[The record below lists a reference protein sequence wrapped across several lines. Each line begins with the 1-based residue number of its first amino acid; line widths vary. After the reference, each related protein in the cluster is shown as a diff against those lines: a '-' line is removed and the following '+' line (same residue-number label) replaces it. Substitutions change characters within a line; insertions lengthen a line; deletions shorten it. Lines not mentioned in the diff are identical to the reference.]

1 MNLMYLFFGM
11 GVLLLI
17 GEILTPGTFIF
28 FSIGIGAIIT
38 SFFTLITQN
47 ISFLILFNS
56 IISFLVFIIISKKN
70 IFKVKNNYKSNKDMY
85 TGKEVEVLKKNENN
99 SYRVKIF
106 GEEWTG
112 ISELDFNV
120 GEIAIV
126 EKMEGSKLILI
137 KKGE

>member
-1 MNLMYLFFGM
+1 MNLMYIFFGI

-17 GEILTPGTFIF
+17 AEMLTPGTFIF
-28 FSIGIGAIIT
+28 FSIGVGAIVT
-38 SFFTLITQN
+38 SFFTFITQS

-70 IFKVKNNYKSNKDMY
+70 VFKIKNNYKSNKDMY
-85 TGKEVEVLKKNENN
+85 VGKEVEVLKKSENN
-99 SYRVKIF
+99 TYRVKIF

-112 ISELDFNV
+112 ISKLDFKI
-120 GEIAIV
+120 GEIAKV